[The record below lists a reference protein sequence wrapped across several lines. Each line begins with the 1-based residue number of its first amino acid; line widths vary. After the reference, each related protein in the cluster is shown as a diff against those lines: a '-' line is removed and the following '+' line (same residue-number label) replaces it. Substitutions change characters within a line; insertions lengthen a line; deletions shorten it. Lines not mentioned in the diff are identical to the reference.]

1 MAILHGITSGL
12 LGLGVIGVFIGMF
25 LESAYI
31 PVPSEII
38 LPYAGYL
45 VFLHRATLLE
55 AMLAGLLGGL
65 FGAVFGYWIARYGG
79 RPLVE
84 RYGKYVFIH
93 QRQID
98 RAERWFQR
106 HGDGA
111 VFFGRLLPGIRTYIS
126 LPAGVAEMSFGRFFL
141 FSLLGALP
149 WTLLFTYMGF
159 VLGQNWQHLGRLGIY
174 FAGAVIILL
183 IAWAA
188 MLWRN
193 RAKTGH

>member
-1 MAILHGITSGL
+1 MAIFHSIANGL
-12 LGLGVIGVFIGMF
+12 LGLGVMGVFIGMF

-45 VFLHRATLLE
+45 VFLHRATLSE

-65 FGAVFGYWIARYGG
+65 IGAVCAYWVARYGG

-93 QRQID
+93 QRQIG
-98 RAERWFQR
+98 RADRWFQR

-126 LPAGVAEMSFGRFFL
+126 LPAGVAEMPFGRFFL
-141 FSLLGALP
+141 FSLLGAIP
-149 WTLLFTYMGF
+149 WTVLFTYMGF
-159 VLGQNWQHLGRLGIY
+159 VLGNNWQHLGRLTSY
-174 FAGAVIILL
+174 FAGVVIILF
-183 IAWAA
+183 IAWVA

-193 RAKTGH
+193 RAKTNH

>member
-1 MAILHGITSGL
+1 MAIFHSIANGL
-12 LGLGVIGVFIGMF
+12 LGLGVMGVFIGMF

-45 VFLHRATLLE
+45 VFLHRATLSE

-65 FGAVFGYWIARYGG
+65 IGAVCAYWVARYGG

-93 QRQID
+93 RRQID
-98 RAERWFQR
+98 RADRWFQR

-126 LPAGVAEMSFGRFFL
+126 LPAGVAEMPFGRFFL
-141 FSLLGALP
+141 FSLLGAIP
-149 WTLLFTYMGF
+149 WTVLFTYMGF
-159 VLGQNWQHLGRLGIY
+159 VLGKNWQHLGRLTSY
-174 FAGAVIILL
+174 FAGVVIVLF
-183 IAWAA
+183 IAWVA

-193 RAKTGH
+193 RAKTNH

>member
-1 MAILHGITSGL
+1 MAIFHSIANGL
-12 LGLGVIGVFIGMF
+12 LGLGVMGIFIGMF

-65 FGAVFGYWIARYGG
+65 IASVCAYWVARYGG

-93 QRQID
+93 QRQIG
-98 RAERWFQR
+98 RADRWFQR

-126 LPAGVAEMSFGRFFL
+126 LPAGVAEMPFGRFFL
-141 FSLLGALP
+141 FSLLGAIP
-149 WTLLFTYMGF
+149 WTVLFTYMGF
-159 VLGQNWQHLGRLGIY
+159 VLGNNWQHLGRLTSY
-174 FAGAVIILL
+174 FAGVVIILF
-183 IAWAA
+183 IAWVA

-193 RAKTGH
+193 RAKTNH

>member
-1 MAILHGITSGL
+1 MAIFHSMANAL
-12 LGLGVIGVFIGMF
+12 LGLGVMGVFIGMF

-98 RAERWFQR
+98 RAEEWFQR

-126 LPAGVAEMSFGRFFL
+126 LPAGVAEMTFGRFFF
-141 FSLLGALP
+141 FSLLGAVP
-149 WTLLFTYMGF
+149 WTVLLTYMGF
-159 VLGQNWQHLGRLGIY
+159 VLGQNWHHLGKLTTY
-174 FAGAVIILL
+174 FAGVVIILF
-183 IAWAA
+183 IAWVA

-193 RAKTGH
+193 RAKVGH